1 MLTIKD
7 DKPLETET
15 LQILGHIKTATE
27 TLSIPYFMIGAKA
40 IDLWFSHVY
49 GLQPRATR
57 DADFAVGIKS
67 WEEFEGLKNRLIASG
82 NFQKTATV
90 HKLTYRNSIPIDLVA
105 FGGVENPQG
114 RVAWPPDQAQVMNV
128 TGFQDINAAVE
139 EVKLAPDGLI
149 VRVASIP
156 GIMLSK
162 LLAWIDRRETRDAW
176 DVAFLLYFYE
186 RTLTEDRLYYDLDLL
201 KLAENEVECVGSTLL
216 GRDIATLA
224 SSKTLEALQKLLQK
238 DTEKERLVRQFS
250 TPGAMPWVEDDPSPT
265 ANKLFGFFL
274 DGLFKYRR

>member
-15 LQILGHIKTATE
+15 LEILGHIKTATE

-49 GLQPRATR
+49 GLHPRATR

-82 NFQKTATV
+82 NFHKTATV

-114 RVAWPPDQAQVMNV
+114 SVAWPPDHAQVMNV

-139 EVKLAPDGLI
+139 EVKLVPDGLI

-186 RTLTEDRLYYDLDLL
+186 RTLTEDRLFHDVDLV
-201 KLAENEVECVGSTLL
+201 KSVGETAFIGSVLL
-216 GRDIATLA
+216 GRDIATLT
-224 SSKTLEALQKLLQK
+224 SPKTLEALQKLLQK
-238 DTEKERLVRQFS
+238 DTEKEQLVRQFS
-250 TPGAMPWVEDDPSPT
+250 IPSAMSWVDDDPSPT
-265 ANKLFGFFL
+265 ANKLFDCFL
-274 DGLFKYRR
+274 DGLFNRR